1 MLSEFKFDEGLVKL
15 DDSKDEVHDKT
26 WEKIV
31 MIDRLKESGTSRE
44 EKNRLNEIFKKPLV
58 DLIK

>member
-1 MLSEFKFDEGLVKL
+1 M
-15 DDSKDEVHDKT
+15 HDKT